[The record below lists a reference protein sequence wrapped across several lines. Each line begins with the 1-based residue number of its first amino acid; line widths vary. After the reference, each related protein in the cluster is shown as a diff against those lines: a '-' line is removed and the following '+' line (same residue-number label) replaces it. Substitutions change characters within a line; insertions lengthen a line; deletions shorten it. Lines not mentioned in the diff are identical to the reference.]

1 MFAFVMIAIAEPI
14 KRWNE
19 HIKSRTVVG
28 NKPTSELEREV
39 KWRISIVLCAMNFS
53 ILLSESIDLFHNV
66 SGF

>member
-1 MFAFVMIAIAEPI
+1 MVFAIAEPI

-19 HIKSRTVVG
+19 HIKSRTTVVG

-53 ILLSESIDLFHNV
+53 ILPSESVDLFHNL